1 MTEYYDV
8 ELKKGRLNQLLKNSN
23 FHSYEGFLQDYKL
36 LDEICINYNPKIV
49 IHLAAQA
56 GVRYSI
62 QNPFSY
68 VESNLVGT
76 FHILEMVRKYKP
88 DHLLIASTSSVYGS
102 NKDVPFNENQK
113 SDTPI
118 SFYAATKK
126 SNEVMAHSYS
136 HLYNIPVTM
145 FRFFTVYGP
154 WGRPDMALFKF
165 TKNILSGKPIDVY
178 NKGNMVRDFTYIK
191 DLVKAVYLLTFK
203 IPLEPEQ
210 RIKNIKN
217 DSISDTAP
225 FRIVNI
231 ANSQPISLVDFIKQL
246 ENILGKVAHKNLLE
260 MQDGDIYK
268 THSDIGL
275 LKELI
280 GPFQRTTLREGIFEF
295 VKWYQDYYE

>member
-1 MTEYYDV
+1 M
-8 ELKKGRLNQLLKNSN
+8 
-23 FHSYEGFLQDYKL
+23 
-36 LDEICINYNPKIV
+36 
-49 IHLAAQA
+49 
-56 GVRYSI
+56 
-62 QNPFSY
+62 
-68 VESNLVGT
+68 
-76 FHILEMVRKYKP
+76 
-88 DHLLIASTSSVYGS
+88 
-102 NKDVPFNENQK
+102 
-113 SDTPI
+113 
-118 SFYAATKK
+118 
-126 SNEVMAHSYS
+126 
-136 HLYNIPVTM
+136 
-145 FRFFTVYGP
+145 
-154 WGRPDMALFKF
+154 
-165 TKNILSGKPIDVY
+165 Y

-231 ANSQPISLVDFIKQL
+231 ANSQPIGLVDFIKQL

-268 THSDIGL
+268 THSDIEL

-295 VKWYQDYYE
+295 VKWFQDYYK